1 MKVTVVIPNYNGIE
15 YLREC
20 LKSLEEQSFKEFVTL
35 IVDNCSADGSRE
47 FIKENY
53 PEIRLIEM
61 DKNYGFS
68 IAVNKGIRESRTE
81 YVILLNNDTVVHKD
95 YIKELYNHISSSKR
109 IFSVSSRMIS
119 YHDRS
124 VMDDAG
130 DMYSVVGWAFQ
141 RGTGQPVERYDEP
154 CRVFSACAGAAI
166 YRREV
171 FKKIGLFDEM
181 HFAYLEDIDVG

>member
-119 YHDRS
+119 YHDRRS
-124 VMDDAG
+124 L
-130 DMYSVVGWAFQ
+130 
-141 RGTGQPVERYDEP
+141 P
-154 CRVFSACAGAAI
+154 
-166 YRREV
+166 
-171 FKKIGLFDEM
+171 
-181 HFAYLEDIDVG
+181 